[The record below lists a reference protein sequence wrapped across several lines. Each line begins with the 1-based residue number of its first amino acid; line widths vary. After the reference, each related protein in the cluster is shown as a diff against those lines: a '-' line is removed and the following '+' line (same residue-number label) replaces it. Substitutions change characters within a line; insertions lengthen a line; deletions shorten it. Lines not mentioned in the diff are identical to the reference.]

1 MERIG
6 GRSIK
11 AGKSVK
17 TMMEAGVSGIC
28 VQRRS
33 EHGCGLSHM
42 PILMAM
48 YLMNQEFIFM
58 LLIDAIGFLCT

>member
-1 MERIG
+1 MD
-6 GRSIK
+6 
-11 AGKSVK
+11 V
-17 TMMEAGVSGIC
+17 
-28 VQRRS
+28 
-33 EHGCGLSHM
+33 GLSHM